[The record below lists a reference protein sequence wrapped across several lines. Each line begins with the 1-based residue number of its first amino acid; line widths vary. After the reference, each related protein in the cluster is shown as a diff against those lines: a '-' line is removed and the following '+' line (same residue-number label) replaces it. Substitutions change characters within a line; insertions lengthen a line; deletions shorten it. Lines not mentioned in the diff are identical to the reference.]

1 MKTGKMQ
8 KSSKKL
14 IVLAIIV
21 LMATLSYDT
30 FSRYYSIYMNDSN
43 LKLAPWRISVNN
55 KKITTSENI
64 TVKPDLIV
72 VTDST
77 TERYQNKL
85 VPGCSGYFD
94 LIIDPTGTGV
104 SVDYIIDFKPEKLPG
119 GMEYIKYDIIGE
131 TTDNVF
137 PENYKIIGNMKLSEG
152 NLLDS
157 NDILKYRIYWNYKD
171 DDELNKVIPMNNEE
185 GIMVSISLKQSI

>member
-1 MKTGKMQ
+1 MQ

-152 NLLDS
+152 NL
-157 NDILKYRIYWNYKD
+157 
-171 DDELNKVIPMNNEE
+171 
-185 GIMVSISLKQSI
+185 